1 MNINEQGNQE
11 GNSAMEGGS
20 VAWEPAETC
29 PLREEGRKALRNHC
43 LVWMVNHPPLSRSR
57 LTHQSDPFRHLQV
70 TRRIFRCNRTLNRVG
85 FTTARVSSRGQ
96 YCATRPSQEP
106 QDLCTRLASGRRF
119 LVGFSLHAGG
129 SDGKESA
136 HDAGDPGSIPGL
148 GRCPGEGNCYPLQYS
163 CLENSMD
170 RGAWWARVHGVEKS
184 RTRLWLTLSL
194 SL

>member
-43 LVWMVNHPPLSRSR
+43 LVWMVNHPPLSGSR

-70 TRRIFRCNRTLNRVG
+70 TRRTFRCNRTLNRFG

-148 GRCPGEGNCYPLQYS
+148 GRALEKKKATHSYTHAWRIPWTEEPGRLQ
-163 CLENSMD
+163 SMGSQESD
-170 RGAWWARVHGVEKS
+170 TTE
-184 RTRLWLTLSL
+184 WLNIT
-194 SL
+194 